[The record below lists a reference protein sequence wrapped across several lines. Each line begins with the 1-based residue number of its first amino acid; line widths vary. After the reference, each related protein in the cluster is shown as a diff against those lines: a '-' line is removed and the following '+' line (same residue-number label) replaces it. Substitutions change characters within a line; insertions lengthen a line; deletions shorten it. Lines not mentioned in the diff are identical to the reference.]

1 MMGPMLESI
10 PVCRSL
16 VEPFLMELIRT
27 RRRLAKKQNVMK
39 LDAQRVLITLKCG
52 STRWNL

>member
-52 STRWNL
+52 SSS